1 MKIEPKSSA
10 TSFLREGDQ
19 ITVAVTH
26 EVKIGGES
34 SWIRYE
40 GSSKIQ
46 GETSEE
52 ASERVISHVTE
63 SVMGAVYKTVE
74 RVRSAK

>member
-1 MKIEPKSSA
+1 VKIAKTETA
-10 TSFLREGDQ
+10 FIRDGDS

-40 GSSKIQ
+40 ATSKVNQ
-46 GETSEE
+46 ETSED
-52 ASERVISHVTE
+52 ASDRVINFVNVG
-63 SVMGAVYKTVE
+63 VMDAVQKTVE
-74 RVRSAK
+74 SVRKATQR

>member
-1 MKIEPKSSA
+1 MKIEKKSTA

-26 EVKIGGES
+26 EIKIGGES
-34 SWIRYE
+34 SWVRYE

-52 ASERVISHVTE
+52 ASQRVINHVSQE
-63 SVMGAVYKTVE
+63 VMKAVYETVE
-74 RVRSAK
+74 KVRSN